1 MMNWY
6 NDDQYVIIM
15 WFLGVVVR
23 VSYMVF
29 NAEKL
34 EWIKIFARLVISIIA
49 WWIVGDNISKDI
61 SRNWVE
67 AYWPIIRLV
76 SFFSVDI
83 IQWLASYKVKD
94 KVQSIAKKVVDK
106 IK

>member
-23 VSYMVF
+23 LSYMVF
-29 NAEKL
+29 NGEKL

-67 AYWPIIRLV
+67 AYWPIIRLA

-83 IQWLASYKVKD
+83 VQRLLSDKAKSLA
-94 KVQSIAKKVVDK
+94 QSISKKVIDK